1 MLLLIDI
8 GNTNVVFGI
17 WDGQRYVRRWRVAT
31 DRSRMPDE
39 WWVVLH
45 SLASSDGINLDGI
58 SGAILSSVVPSL
70 TRWVAGMTRDRVGVD
85 PLIVNAGS
93 NLGITVR
100 TDNPAEVGADRLVN
114 AVAAFN
120 AYGGPSI
127 VIDFGTATT
136 FDVISR
142 DAEYIGGAIAPGVR
156 LAHDALIAHAAQLSS
171 VELTFPA
178 RAIGTTTV
186 TSMQSGIMLG
196 YASLIDGMIERIEA
210 DLGERATVVA
220 TGGLGELFVDVC
232 PRIAAY
238 VPDLTLDGLRII
250 WERSTPRLDERG
262 TARPSGRI

>member
-58 SGAILSSVVPSL
+58 
-70 TRWVAGMTRDRVGVD
+70 GVD